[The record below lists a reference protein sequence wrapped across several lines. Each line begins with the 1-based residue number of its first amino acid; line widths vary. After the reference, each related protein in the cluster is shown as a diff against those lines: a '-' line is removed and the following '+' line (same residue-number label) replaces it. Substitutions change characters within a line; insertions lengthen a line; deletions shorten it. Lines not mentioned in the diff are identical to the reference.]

1 MSAGKP
7 GSELSKRE
15 RQEEIAETTRKSSI
29 AYAAAFSL
37 FASVA
42 TMCGL
47 GWALDRWLG
56 TSPWLLVIGVV
67 LGAAVGFY
75 QFVRLTSKLL

>member
-1 MSAGKP
+1 MNVP
-7 GSELSKRE
+7 KRE
-15 RQEEIAETTRKSSI
+15 NPEKLEARETTRKSSI

-37 FASVA
+37 FASVV
-42 TMCGL
+42 TLFGL

-56 TSPWLLVIGVV
+56 TSPWLIVIGLV

-75 QFVRLTSKLL
+75 QFVRLTSKLS